1 MLTDLQVIAAS
12 VTISGPVQYP
22 LFAMASQLHAEQR
35 DAATPGSPR
44 ALECAPPSM
53 PITTAVPHLEGRSD
67 LLPQEKHKIW
77 KVRLIVCD
85 LADHSHKSTDT
96 PPVPEL
102 LHFDSI
108 DPAAD
113 RSPRVSHPPPI
124 EKLIIESGTPRG
136 DAVDAASMLLD
147 SHLDVQVLAQ

>member
-1 MLTDLQVIAAS
+1 
-12 VTISGPVQYP
+12 
-22 LFAMASQLHAEQR
+22 
-35 DAATPGSPR
+35 
-44 ALECAPPSM
+44 
-53 PITTAVPHLEGRSD
+53 
-67 LLPQEKHKIW
+67 
-77 KVRLIVCD
+77 VCD
-85 LADHSHKSTDT
+85 LADHSHKLTDT